1 MAVSQIGALNS
12 VYARPVVRALSRN
25 RPAPVARST
34 KAVKLAPAPPRMDDD
49 DEPYGPRLSE
59 PFQDALTNLKIGG

>member
-12 VYARPVVRALSRN
+12 VYARPVVRALNRN
-25 RPAPVARST
+25 RPAPVARPSKPAQLA
-34 KAVKLAPAPPRMDDD
+34 KAPHGMEED

-59 PFQDALTNLKIGG
+59 PFQDALTNLKVGG

>member
-12 VYARPVVRALSRN
+12 VYARPAIRALTRN
-25 RPAPVARST
+25 RPAPVVRSP
-34 KAVKLAPAPPRMDDD
+34 KPAQLAPARRGFLED
-49 DEPYGPRLSE
+49 DEPNGPRLSE